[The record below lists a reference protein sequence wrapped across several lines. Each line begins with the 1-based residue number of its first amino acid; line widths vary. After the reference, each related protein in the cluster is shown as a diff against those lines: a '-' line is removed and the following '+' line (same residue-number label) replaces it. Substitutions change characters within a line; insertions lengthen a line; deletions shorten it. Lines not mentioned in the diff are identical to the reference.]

1 MHRCQAEPL
10 FPPMPL
16 LPELPLDLPSS
27 SMNEFGFNTDR
38 NLPFD
43 LNEES
48 SLEREN
54 FGVIPHDYIAE
65 LISGLD
71 DCTTFPEYTD
81 VR

>member
-16 LPELPLDLPSS
+16 LPELALDLPSS